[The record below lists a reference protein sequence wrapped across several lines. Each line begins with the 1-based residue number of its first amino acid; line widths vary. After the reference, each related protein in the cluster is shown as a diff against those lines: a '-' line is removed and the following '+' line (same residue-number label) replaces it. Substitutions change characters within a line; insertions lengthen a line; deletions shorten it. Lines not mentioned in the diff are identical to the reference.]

1 MAATGRDGAFS
12 PLGALQE
19 LRPFQW
25 SAGLVA
31 RGMAE
36 LRIADAVGDG
46 RRTTDEIAEAVRA
59 HRPSL
64 ERFLRVCELHR
75 LVAPAPAP
83 APAREAT
90 GAVTPEPA
98 PDPGAPSTP
107 PPAATPASPPASPP
121 AATPAGAGG
130 VRRWELTPAGHLLR
144 SDVPNLRGFSI
155 AVNAPGMT
163 RPWELV
169 ADVVRTGRPATRT
182 VWGMD
187 HWEYYAA
194 NPDEA
199 RSYAETCA
207 SLSVEAAE
215 ALVASCDLAEEREI
229 VDVGGSPG
237 TVLARLLREV
247 PGARGV
253 LLDLPWAVGFARETF
268 EKDGLTGR
276 VELVAGDFRH
286 EVPAGGSLYL
296 LKNVLCDLDDEAA
309 AQLLANCAK
318 AADPGGRLVLLD
330 WEYTEHS
337 SHVHA
342 NDVEFMVLT
351 GGRARTEDQYRE
363 LLTAAGFAHCR
374 RLPLVGHERAPI
386 ALIESVRA

>member
-1 MAATGRDGAFS
+1 MTPGSREAAFS
-12 PLGALQE
+12 PLRELQT
-19 LRPFQW
+19 LQPFQW

-36 LRIADAVGDG
+36 LRIADALGDG
-46 RRTTDEIAEAVRA
+46 RRTTEQIAEAIRA
-59 HRPSL
+59 HGPSL

-75 LVAPAPAP
+75 LV
-83 APAREAT
+83 T
-90 GAVTPEPA
+90 
-98 PDPGAPSTP
+98 
-107 PPAATPASPPASPP
+107 PAADTAD
-121 AATPAGAGG
+121 GD
-130 VRRWELTPAGHLLR
+130 VRLWELTPAGHLLR
-144 SDVPNLRGFSI
+144 SDVPSLRGFSI

-169 ADVVRTGRPATRT
+169 ADVVRTGCPATRT

-194 NPDEA
+194 HPDEA

-215 ALVASCDLAEEREI
+215 ALVASVPLAGEREI

-237 TVLARLLREV
+237 TVLARVLREV
-247 PGARGV
+247 PEAHGV
-253 LLDLPWAVGFARETF
+253 LLDLPWAIGYARETF
-268 EKDGLTGR
+268 EQAGLTGR
-276 VELVAGDFRH
+276 VDLVPGDFRA

-309 AQLLANCAK
+309 AQLLAHCAK
-318 AADPGGRLVLLD
+318 AAEPGSRLVLLD

-351 GGRARTEDQYRE
+351 GGRARTEDEYRR
-363 LLTAAGFAHCR
+363 LLAAAGFEDCR
-374 RLPLVGHERAPI
+374 RLPLAGHERAPI

>member
-1 MAATGRDGAFS
+1 MRPDDREAVFS
-12 PLGALQE
+12 PLRE
-19 LRPFQW
+19 LGKLAPFQW
-25 SAGLVA
+25 SAGLVV

-36 LRIADAVGDG
+36 LRIADALGDD
-46 RRTTDEIAEAVRA
+46 RRTTDEIAEAIRA

-75 LVAPAPAP
+75 LVAPADDPA
-83 APAREAT
+83 E
-90 GAVTPEPA
+90 
-98 PDPGAPSTP
+98 
-107 PPAATPASPPASPP
+107 
-121 AATPAGAGG
+121 GG
-130 VRRWELTPAGHLLR
+130 VRHWELTPAGHLLR
-144 SDVPNLRGFSI
+144 SDVPSLRGFGI

-169 ADVVRTGRPATRT
+169 ADVVRTGCPATRT

-194 NPDEA
+194 HPDEA

-215 ALVASCDLAEEREI
+215 ALVASLSLAGEREI

-247 PGARGV
+247 PGAHGV
-253 LLDLPWAVGFARETF
+253 LLDLPWAVGHARETF
-268 EKDGLTGR
+268 EKEGLAGR
-276 VELVAGDFRH
+276 VELVPGDFRH

-296 LKNVLCDLDDEAA
+296 LKNVLCDLDDTAA
-309 AQLLANCAK
+309 AQLLANVAK
-318 AADPGGRLVLLD
+318 AAEPGSRLVLLD

-351 GGRARTEDQYRE
+351 GGRARTGDEYRG
-363 LLTAAGFAHCR
+363 LLADAGFDACR
-374 RLPLVGHERAPI
+374 RVPLAGHERAPI

>member
-1 MAATGRDGAFS
+1 MAGNGPGTAFS

-46 RRTTDEIAEAVRA
+46 RRTTDEIAEAIRA

-75 LVAPAPAP
+75 LVAPA
-83 APAREAT
+83 
-90 GAVTPEPA
+90 
-98 PDPGAPSTP
+98 
-107 PPAATPASPPASPP
+107 
-121 AATPAGAGG
+121 AGSED
-130 VRRWELTPAGHLLR
+130 VRRWELTAAGHLLR

-169 ADVVRTGRPATRT
+169 ADVVRTGCPATRT
-182 VWGMD
+182 VWGVD

-215 ALVASCDLAEEREI
+215 ALVASCSLAGEREI

-237 TVLARLLREV
+237 TVLARLLQEV

-268 EKDGLTGR
+268 EKDGLADR

-286 EVPAGGSLYL
+286 EVPADGSLYL
-296 LKNVLCDLDDEAA
+296 LKNVLCDLDDESA
-309 AQLLANCAK
+309 AQLLENCAK
-318 AADPGGRLVLLD
+318 AAGQGSRLVLLD
-330 WEYTEHS
+330 WEYTDHS

-351 GGRARTEDQYRE
+351 GGRARTEEEYRG
-363 LLTAAGFAHCR
+363 LLAAAGFENCR

>member
-1 MAATGRDGAFS
+1 MAATDDPGAAFS
-12 PLGALQE
+12 PLSALQE
-19 LRPFQW
+19 LQPFQW

-36 LRIADAVGDG
+36 LRIADALGAG
-46 RRTTDEIAEAVRA
+46 PRTTGQVADAIGA

-75 LVAPAPAP
+75 LIAPAAG
-83 APAREAT
+83 AAGGGAAEGAT
-90 GAVTPEPA
+90 GTGGT
-98 PDPGAPSTP
+98 GAEG
-107 PPAATPASPPASPP
+107 AA
-121 AATPAGAGG
+121 GEGG
-130 VRRWELTPAGHLLR
+130 RRWELTPAGELLR
-144 SDVPNLRGFSI
+144 SDVPSLRGFAI

-182 VWGMD
+182 VWGVD
-187 HWEYYAA
+187 HWEYYAEH
-194 NPDEA
+194 PDEA

-215 ALVASCDLAEEREI
+215 ALVASCSLAGEREI

-237 TVLARLLREV
+237 TVLARLLRAE

-268 EKDGLTGR
+268 EAQGLTGR
-276 VELVAGDFRH
+276 VELVAGDFRQ

-309 AQLLANCAK
+309 AQLLAHCAK
-318 AADPGGRLVLLD
+318 AAPAGGRLLLLD
-330 WEYTEHS
+330 WEYTDHS

-351 GGRARTEDQYRE
+351 GGRARTEEEYRR
-363 LLTAAGFAHCR
+363 LLAEAGFTSSR

>member
-1 MAATGRDGAFS
+1 MRAAPPRRTGTGTGTGIGTGTGTDAGSDRGGDAGTGTRPGSSVNTATRGDARVATRVATRGDARRGRRRP
-12 PLGALQE
+12 PLGA
-19 LRPFQW
+19 
-25 SAGLVA
+25 
-31 RGMAE
+31 
-36 LRIADAVGDG
+36 
-46 RRTTDEIAEAVRA
+46 
-59 HRPSL
+59 
-64 ERFLRVCELHR
+64 
-75 LVAPAPAP
+75 
-83 APAREAT
+83 
-90 GAVTPEPA
+90 
-98 PDPGAPSTP
+98 DPGR
-107 PPAATPASPPASPP
+107 PPAALRRAEPARLQH
-121 AATPAGAGG
+121 
-130 VRRWELTPAGHLLR
+130 RRQRARHDP
-144 SDVPNLRGFSI
+144 
-155 AVNAPGMT
+155 
-163 RPWELV
+163 PWELV

-182 VWGMD
+182 VWGVD

>member
-1 MAATGRDGAFS
+1 MTAVEPGVPFS
-12 PLGALQE
+12 PLRALNE
-19 LRPFQW
+19 LQPFHW

-36 LRIADAVGDG
+36 LRIADQLGAGP
-46 RRTTDEIAEAVRA
+46 RTTAEIAAAIEA
-59 HRPSL
+59 HEPSL

-75 LVAPAPAP
+75 LIAPA
-83 APAREAT
+83 E
-90 GAVTPEPA
+90 E
-98 PDPGAPSTP
+98 
-107 PPAATPASPPASPP
+107 PPA
-121 AATPAGAGG
+121 GG
-130 VRRWELTPAGHLLR
+130 RRWELTSAGQLLR
-144 SDVPNLRGFSI
+144 SDIPSLRGFSI

-182 VWGMD
+182 VWGVD

-194 NPDEA
+194 HPDEA

-215 ALVASCDLAEEREI
+215 ALVASCPVAGEREI

-237 TVLARLLREV
+237 TVLARLLEAA
-247 PGARGV
+247 PEARGV
-253 LLDLPWAVGFARETF
+253 LLDLPWATGFAEETLRER
-268 EKDGLTGR
+268 GLAGR
-276 VELVAGDFRH
+276 VDLVAGDFRH

-296 LKNVLCDLDDEAA
+296 LKNVLCDLDDDAA
-309 AQLLANCAK
+309 GQLLANCAK
-318 AADPGGRLVLLD
+318 AAPAGARLLLLD

-351 GGRARTEDQYRE
+351 GGRARTEEEYRA
-363 LLTAAGFAHCR
+363 LLTAAGFTAAR

>member
-1 MAATGRDGAFS
+1 MTATERTERDVAFS
-12 PLGALQE
+12 PLTALQE

-36 LRIADAVGDG
+36 LRIADALGDG
-46 RRTTDEIAEAVRA
+46 RRTTDEIAQAIRA

-75 LVAPAPAP
+75 LVAPAA
-83 APAREAT
+83 EA
-90 GAVTPEPA
+90 GE
-98 PDPGAPSTP
+98 PGAGSG
-107 PPAATPASPPASPP
+107 AA
-121 AATPAGAGG
+121 
-130 VRRWELTPAGHLLR
+130 RRWELTPAGHLLR
-144 SDVPNLRGFSI
+144 SDVPSLRGFSI

-169 ADVVRTGRPATRT
+169 ADVVRTGCPATRT

-194 NPDEA
+194 HPDEA

-215 ALVASCDLAEEREI
+215 ALVASLSLAGEREI

-237 TVLARLLREV
+237 TVLARVLREV

-253 LLDLPWAVGFARETF
+253 LLDLPWAVGHARETF
-268 EKDGLTGR
+268 EKAGLAGR

-309 AQLLANCAK
+309 AQLLTNCAK
-318 AADPGGRLVLLD
+318 AAEPGSRLVLLD

-351 GGRARTEDQYRE
+351 GGRARTEEEYRR
-363 LLTAAGFAHCR
+363 LLAAAGFDDCR
-374 RLPLVGHERAPI
+374 RLPLAGHERAPI

>member
-1 MAATGRDGAFS
+1 MTSGSQEAAFS
-12 PLGALQE
+12 PLRE
-19 LRPFQW
+19 LGKLAPFQW

-46 RRTTDEIAEAVRA
+46 RRTTDEIAEAIRA
-59 HRPSL
+59 HGPSL

-75 LVAPAPAP
+75 LVAPAAD
-83 APAREAT
+83 T
-90 GAVTPEPA
+90 
-98 PDPGAPSTP
+98 
-107 PPAATPASPPASPP
+107 AS
-121 AATPAGAGG
+121 GG

-144 SDVPNLRGFSI
+144 SDVPSLRGFSI

-169 ADVVRTGRPATRT
+169 ADVVRTGCPATRT

-194 NPDEA
+194 HPDEA

-215 ALVASCDLAEEREI
+215 ALVASLSLTGEREI

-237 TVLARLLREV
+237 TVLARVLREV
-247 PGARGV
+247 PGAHGV
-253 LLDLPWAVGFARETF
+253 LLDLPWAVGYARETF
-268 EKDGLTGR
+268 EKAGLTGR
-276 VELVAGDFRH
+276 VELVPGDFRH

-296 LKNVLCDLDDEAA
+296 LKNVLCDLDDEGA

-318 AADPGGRLVLLD
+318 AAEPGSRLVLLD

-351 GGRARTEDQYRE
+351 GGRARTEEEYRR
-363 LLTAAGFAHCR
+363 LLAAAGFDGCR
-374 RLPLVGHERAPI
+374 RLPLAGHERAPI

>member
-1 MAATGRDGAFS
+1 MAAADPSAPFS
-12 PLGALQE
+12 PLGALRE
-19 LRPFQW
+19 LQPFQW

-36 LRIADAVGDG
+36 LRIADVLGAGP
-46 RRTTDEIAEAVRA
+46 RTTDQVAEAIGA

-75 LVAPAPAP
+75 LIAPAGG
-83 APAREAT
+83 EAD
-90 GAVTPEPA
+90 GAA
-98 PDPGAPSTP
+98 DGPGDRTAD
-107 PPAATPASPPASPP
+107 AT
-121 AATPAGAGG
+121 AGG
-130 VRRWELTPAGHLLR
+130 GRRWELTPAGELLR
-144 SDVPNLRGFSI
+144 SDVPSLRGFAI

-169 ADVVRTGRPATRT
+169 AEVVRTGRPATRT
-182 VWGMD
+182 VWGVD
-187 HWEYYAA
+187 HWEYYADR
-194 NPDEA
+194 PDEA

-215 ALVASCDLAEEREI
+215 ALVASCSLEGEREI

-237 TVLARLLREV
+237 TVLARLLQQE

-268 EKDGLTGR
+268 AEHGLTGR
-276 VELVAGDFRH
+276 VELVTGDFRQQ
-286 EVPAGGSLYL
+286 VPAGGSLYL
-296 LKNVLCDLDDEAA
+296 LKNVLCDLDDDAA

-318 AADPGGRLVLLD
+318 AAGPGSRLLLLD
-330 WEYTEHS
+330 WEYTDHS

-351 GGRARTEDQYRE
+351 GGRARTEEEYRR
-363 LLTAAGFAHCR
+363 LLAEAGFESPR